1 MLNTR
6 RPLCLAIMVPS
17 LLRPP
22 DLLFGGTYHLHM
34 VPPPVV

>member
-6 RPLCLAIMVPS
+6 RPLCLAIMVPF

-22 DLLFGGTYHLHM
+22 DLLFGGINHLHM
-34 VPPPVV
+34 VLPLVE